1 MPSGL
6 AAVVCAA
13 GILGLF
19 LLDRDRTSRTSPALW
34 VPAAWLGIA
43 TSRDI
48 SQWFNTV
55 LVTDSPDQLLEGSPV
70 DRIIYAGLLVAGLVV
85 LVSRAERARSLLR
98 ANWPLVV
105 FFLFCAISVLWSDYP
120 FVAFKRWSKALGN
133 LVMVLVVL
141 TERDPPAAVRQL
153 LTRTGFLLIPLSVL
167 LIKYFPHLGRQFSPW
182 GGMAYSSG
190 VAIGKNGLG
199 ILCLVLGLGSL
210 WRFLAALSR
219 DERPRMA
226 RPLIA
231 HGAVLAMALWLFW
244 AADSATSLG
253 CFLIAAL
260 LLGLTSRYGF
270 ARRPMVVSLL
280 VAGIV
285 SVCVL
290 GLLVDTD
297 MGVAQ
302 AMGRDSTLT
311 TRTQLWR
318 DLLRISVDPWVGTGF
333 ESFWLGER
341 AKALWRTHWWHPN
354 QAHNGYLEVFLNLGW
369 IGVILLGFV
378 IAWGFRNVVGAVRR
392 DRELGGL
399 RLAFFVA
406 AILYNL
412 TEAAFKVMHPVW
424 IAFLLAVTVVP
435 SADAGGQAPA
445 AERPTRTASAAA
457 TPSGRSGSR
466 PERRNNHRAL
476 TPRH

>member
-167 LIKYFPHLGRQFSPW
+167 LIKYFPQLGRQFSPW

-210 WRFLAALSR
+210 WRYR
-219 DERPRMA
+219 GRWEE
-226 RPLIA
+226 I
-231 HGAVLAMALWLFW
+231 
-244 AADSATSLG
+244 
-253 CFLIAAL
+253 
-260 LLGLTSRYGF
+260 
-270 ARRPMVVSLL
+270 RR
-280 VAGIV
+280 
-285 SVCVL
+285 
-290 GLLVDTD
+290 
-297 MGVAQ
+297 
-302 AMGRDSTLT
+302 
-311 TRTQLWR
+311 
-318 DLLRISVDPWVGTGF
+318 
-333 ESFWLGER
+333 
-341 AKALWRTHWWHPN
+341 
-354 QAHNGYLEVFLNLGW
+354 
-369 IGVILLGFV
+369 
-378 IAWGFRNVVGAVRR
+378 
-392 DRELGGL
+392 
-399 RLAFFVA
+399 
-406 AILYNL
+406 
-412 TEAAFKVMHPVW
+412 
-424 IAFLLAVTVVP
+424 
-435 SADAGGQAPA
+435 
-445 AERPTRTASAAA
+445 
-457 TPSGRSGSR
+457 SR
-466 PERRNNHRAL
+466 PELSSGGISSAFRWIRGSAPASRASGSASAPRRCGGPTGGIRTRRTTAISKSFS
-476 TPRH
+476 TWDGSG